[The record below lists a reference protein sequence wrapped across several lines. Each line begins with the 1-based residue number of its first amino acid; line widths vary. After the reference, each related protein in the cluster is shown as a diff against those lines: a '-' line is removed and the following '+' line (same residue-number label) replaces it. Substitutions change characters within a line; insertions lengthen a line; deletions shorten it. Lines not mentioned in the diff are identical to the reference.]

1 MFIRTVLLSGV
12 IAFTALADFTYE
24 QNTRVTGG
32 SMAGMVRVAG
42 AFSKSAREPM
52 RTTVMVKGDRLAM
65 ASSNSINIVDL
76 AAETITDINL
86 EKKTYAVITF
96 AEMARAMEQL
106 AKQMSGQKQPDSD
119 VQFKADVKK
128 TGRSKVISDLN
139 TSETILTMRMEGS
152 DKSGG
157 QGAMDFQMEMWMAP
171 SIPGYNEVR
180 EFYMRMAQK
189 MPWNPMTNRMA
200 SQMMAQHG
208 KGMSELAREMAKLDG
223 VPVLQITRIG
233 AVAQGGP
240 ADSGSTGAQAQPRE
254 STPSASGGAGDA
266 AAGAALGRA
275 GRLASGLGGL
285 GGFGR
290 RKKQPEQPQEEPQQT
305 REQTQPQAAPSG
317 PVSLMELTTEL
328 SSFSSGSVDAARLEV
343 PAGFR
348 QVPHEMEKML
358 K

>member
-1 MFIRTVLLSGV
+1 MFIRTFLLSGV
-12 IAFTALADFTYE
+12 LALTALADFSYE
-24 QNTRVTGG
+24 QSTRVTGG
-32 SMAGMVRVAG
+32 SMAGMMRVAG

-65 ASSNSINIVDL
+65 ASSDNINIVDL
-76 AAETITDINL
+76 SAETITDINL

-96 AEMARAMEQL
+96 ADMGRALEQMAKR
-106 AKQMSGQKQPDSD
+106 MSGEKQPGSD
-119 VQFKADVKK
+119 VQFKAEVKK
-128 TGRSKVISDLN
+128 TGRSKIISDLN
-139 TSETILTMRMEGS
+139 TSETILTLRMEGS
-152 DKSGG
+152 DQSGG
-157 QGAMDFQMEMWMAP
+157 KGAMDFQMEMWMAP
-171 SIPGYNEVR
+171 SIAGYNEVR

-208 KGMSELAREMAKLDG
+208 KGMSELANEMAKLDG

-233 AVAQGGP
+233 AVAQGLP
-240 ADSGSTGAQAQPRE
+240 AESGESNAPAQSRE
-254 STPSASGGAGDA
+254 PAPSASEAAGDA
-266 AAGAALGRA
+266 ATGAALGRA
-275 GRLASGLGGL
+275 GRIASGLGGL

-290 RKKQPEQPQEEPQQT
+290 RKKQQEQPEQPQQT
-305 REQTQPQAAPSG
+305 REAPQTQPAQSG

-328 SSFSSGSVDAARLEV
+328 SSFSSSAVDAARLQV

-348 QVPHEMEKML
+348 QVPHDMEKML